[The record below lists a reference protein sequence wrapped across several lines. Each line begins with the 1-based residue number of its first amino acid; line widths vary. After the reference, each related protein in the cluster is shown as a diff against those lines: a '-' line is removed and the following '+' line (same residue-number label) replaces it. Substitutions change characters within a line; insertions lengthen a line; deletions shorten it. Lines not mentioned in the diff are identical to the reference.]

1 MKFPTLETMVI
12 YGISTISDLILYS
25 ENKLVRRKVRILNEC
40 DHCSFVYSGKV
51 CNNCNDIKN
60 NSLV

>member
-1 MKFPTLETMVI
+1 MVM
-12 YGISTISDLILYS
+12 YGIYTVKDLIMYS
-25 ENKLVRRKVRILNEC
+25 QNKLVKRKVKTLNEC
-40 DHCSFVYSGKV
+40 VHCSFVYCGNV

>member
-1 MKFPTLETMVI
+1 MVM
-12 YGISTISDLILYS
+12 YGIYTIRDLVLYS
-25 ENKLVRRKVRILNEC
+25 QNKLVKRKVVTLNEC
-40 DHCSFVYSGKV
+40 EHCSFVYYGTT

>member
-1 MKFPTLETMVI
+1 MKFPNLETMVM
-12 YGISTISDLILYS
+12 YGIYTVRDLVLYS
-25 ENKLVRRKVRILNEC
+25 QNKRSKQKIRVLNEC
-40 DHCSFVYSGKV
+40 ECCSFVYYGSI

>member
-1 MKFPTLETMVI
+1 MKFPDLETMVM
-12 YGISTISDLILYS
+12 YGIYTVRDLVKYS
-25 ENKLVRRKVRILNEC
+25 QNKLVKRKVKILNEC
-40 DHCSFVYSGKV
+40 EYCAFVYPGPR